1 MSTIG
6 GPDNFGLWTNGD
18 FRKGN
23 ANEWSLGSY
32 QSTGG
37 PNGNDPY
44 IQITGGGGS
53 GWTGSRIEVD
63 TSAYYK
69 LIVYAKTFSP
79 GSSGNNAGGHIGFA
93 CYDKNDT
100 FVDLRNCG
108 GLGNTTLSRDLN
120 PGDTHAYFT
129 DSSGW
134 YTGADVTNNR
144 AYFRWILF
152 YPPSH
157 PDYSTPH
164 EYTRIN
170 PVSYY
175 SMVQTAQGDWEVALS
190 SYRGGSTGIQ
200 DPTTMP
206 DVGYPLPAGTPVARG
221 AAGGSYN
228 YALGAPTYPTT
239 WTRYSTGLFTGENRN
254 SGTPFRYGTKY
265 VRFLILRNYNR
276 RSESPQDHVWGLSR
290 IFFGKST
297 DGRDYNNI

>member
-32 QSTGG
+32 QPTGG

-63 TSAYYK
+63 TSANYK

-93 CYDKNDT
+93 CYDKNDS
-100 FVDLRNCG
+100 FIDLRHLKG
-108 GLGNTTLSRDLN
+108 IGQTTLTRTAS
-120 PGDTHAYFT
+120 PGDSVVYVADGSGFSNST
-129 DSSGW
+129 SSHQRGI
-134 YTGADVTNNR
+134 T
-144 AYFRWILF
+144 FF
-152 YPPSH
+152 PSSH
-157 PDYSTPH
+157 PDYTIDKGYSRLLDYYQFDGVTNIGGG
-164 EYTRIN
+164 EYSVTLDGTLPN
-170 PVSYY
+170 WGY
-175 SMVQTAQGDWEVALS
+175 S
-190 SYRGGSTGIQ
+190 
-200 DPTTMP
+200 
-206 DVGYPLPAGTPVARG
+206 LPAGTPVTNGR
-221 AAGGSYN
+221 AGGSYN

-276 RSESPQDHVWGLSR
+276 RTESPQDHVWGLSR

-297 DGRDYNNI
+297 DGREYNNI